1 MVLPPQPPR
10 PPAPPTSE
18 RRLKNLA
25 GLGERDIEHFRGLL
39 LAKRRDLLGDMT
51 SMEREALRESSSDL
65 SSLPIHMAD
74 QGTDAYEQEFTLG
87 LVEKDRQLLRE
98 INTALAKIQNGTFG
112 LCEGTQKTISK
123 QRLEFVPWAKYS
135 IEFAQ
140 EVERR
145 LHRR

>member
-1 MVLPPQPPR
+1 M
-10 PPAPPTSE
+10 A
-18 RRLKNLA
+18 
-25 GLGERDIEHFRGLL
+25 ERDVENFRNQL

-51 SMEREALRESSSDL
+51 SMEREALRESSSEL
-65 SSLPIHMAD
+65 SSLPMHMAD

-98 INTALAKIQNGTFG
+98 INAALLKVQNGTFG
-112 LCEGTQKTISK
+112 LCEGTQKPISR

-135 IEFAQ
+135 IEYAQ

-145 LHRR
+145 QHRR